1 MGTAGIG
8 EVVLV
13 HVFTQPVPAGVLA
26 RYRRGGQFAGAAGRD
41 ARRARKPF
49 ARPTGRRAGS
59 RVSHWGRRR
68 AAPSIPRGVPRQQPG
83 KAFAPRGNPG
93 NACSPCRYSAGSQWT
108 VLTGSITG
116 VSPRCSSSATRHGT
130 RSSGKHQQCVHT
142 HHVLPTRLRGS
153 AHTAPLRHRRSGTF
167 PGSPRG
173 VPLLVRCQ
181 CGASHGVDPGRP
193 RGVLAGSEFEI
204 STKININ
211 VEIMLNCVENCKN
224 IT

>member
-93 NACSPCRYSAGSQWT
+93 NACSCCRYYAGSQRT

-153 AHTAPLRHRRSGTF
+153 AHTAPLRHTVAREHFRGLPEVF
-167 PGSPRG
+167 P
-173 VPLLVRCQ
+173 C
-181 CGASHGVDPGRP
+181 
-193 RGVLAGSEFEI
+193 
-204 STKININ
+204 
-211 VEIMLNCVENCKN
+211 
-224 IT
+224 